1 MDIDID
7 KDIDC
12 SFIVKGEK
20 TAKGWTQLAVI
31 GSAMKFPARL
41 RRGKTALIPFYK
53 KGKLLWKIR
62 VDSKLLNNYIKYAN
76 REVKNEHKNP

>member
-1 MDIDID
+1 MDIV

-12 SFIVKGEK
+12 SFIIKGRK
-20 TAKGWTQLAVI
+20 TEKGWTQLAVI

-62 VDSKLLNNYIKYAN
+62 VDSKLLNNFIIYAN
-76 REVKNEHKNP
+76 KHLQRTPKSNK